1 MTYAVEVEVLNEE
14 RVPDRGDLFLEA
26 AKAYRAR
33 REILRAAGKD
43 TEAAV
48 DEKRAAKL
56 ETDGKQL
63 AAELAAKKK
72 AAQPAALDKP
82 AQLDLTNRT
91 EPNQQRDNSEP
102 KRRGFRIFR

>member
-14 RVPDRGDLFLEA
+14 RPPERGDLFVEA

-33 REILRAAGKD
+33 SEIQRAAGRD
-43 TEAAV
+43 SEAAV

-63 AAELAAKKK
+63 AADLAAKKK
-72 AAQPAALDKP
+72 ASQPAALDKP
-82 AQLDLTNRT
+82 AQPDLTNRAD
-91 EPNQQRDNSEP
+91 PNQQRENTEP